1 MDGTRPRMAIVI
13 GGGGAP
19 RFEAA
24 VADWLTGLA
33 HVGTGLE
40 ATTIDLAAACL
51 PADPPPVR
59 AGTSDTGGTD
69 GADGA
74 HGAGGS
80 GRAGGSGDARPC
92 SVRDLAPW
100 LAGADAFVVV
110 TAEYHHGAPG
120 PLKTAV
126 DWFDAEWWAKP
137 VGFCSYGGRAG
148 GAHAAHQ
155 LREVFAAAHAV
166 PVRDAVG
173 LRSPDTALLAGAEG
187 AADGMLRRLD
197 WWARA
202 LRSARDRCP
211 PAF

>member
-1 MDGTRPRMAIVI
+1 MAIVI

-33 HVGTGLE
+33 HAGTGLE
-40 ATTIDLAAACL
+40 AATIDLAAACL
-51 PADPPPVR
+51 PADPPPLG
-59 AGTSDTGGTD
+59 APSGDPD
-69 GADGA
+69 ADGA
-74 HGAGGS
+74 PGT
-80 GRAGGSGDARPC
+80 RPC

-110 TAEYHHGAPG
+110 TAEYHHGVPG

-137 VGFCSYGGRAG
+137 VGFCSYGGHAG
-148 GAHAAHQ
+148 GSHAAHQ
-155 LREVFAAAHAV
+155 LREVFASAHAV
-166 PVRDAVG
+166 PVPDPVAV
-173 LRSPDTALLAGAEG
+173 RSPDTALLAGAARHAE
-187 AADGMLRRLD
+187 GMLRRLD

>member
-1 MDGTRPRMAIVI
+1 MDRTRPRVAIVI

-33 HVGTGLE
+33 HVGAGLE
-40 ATTIDLAAACL
+40 AATIDLAAACL
-51 PADPPPVR
+51 PVDPPP
-59 AGTSDTGGTD
+59 AGAPVPHAGGT
-69 GADGA
+69 
-74 HGAGGS
+74 
-80 GRAGGSGDARPC
+80 GDTRPC

-100 LAGADAFVVV
+100 LDEADAFVVV

-137 VGFCSYGGRAG
+137 VGFCSYGERTG
-148 GAHAAHQ
+148 GTHAARQ
-155 LREVFAAAHAV
+155 LSEVFASAHAV
-166 PVRDAVG
+166 PVRDAVD
-173 LRSPDTALLAGAEG
+173 LRSPDTALLAGAER
-187 AADGMLRRLD
+187 AADAMLGQLD

-202 LRSARDRCP
+202 LRLARDRCP
-211 PAF
+211 RTF